1 MALKHSS
8 EFDSGPPQKKKDNS
22 RIMSTV
28 HLEVTDYKITVF
40 SKDLL
45 NEAYIALQAGIQWL
59 YRTIVLGR
67 GLFACRFMFKRGIF
81 LFPILH
87 GRSTL
92 L

>member
-22 RIMSTV
+22 RIISTV
-28 HLEVTDYKITVF
+28 YLEVADNKVAVF
-40 SKDLL
+40 SKDLS

-59 YRTIVLGR
+59 YWTIVLGR
-67 GLFACRFMFKRGIF
+67 GLVTCRLLFKGGIF

-87 GRSTL
+87 GRSTFL
-92 L
+92 